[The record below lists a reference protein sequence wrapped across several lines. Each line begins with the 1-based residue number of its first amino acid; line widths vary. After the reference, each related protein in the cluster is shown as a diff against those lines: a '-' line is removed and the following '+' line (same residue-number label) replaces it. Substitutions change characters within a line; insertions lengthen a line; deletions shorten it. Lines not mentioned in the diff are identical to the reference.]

1 MGPRPIK
8 VCRKEGMNVH
18 DRGKSED
25 KFGIPNLAA
34 PLDRCSWPLAFTT
47 VIVGAVR
54 SKLIIGAFFEK

>member
-1 MGPRPIK
+1 MGPSPIK
-8 VCRKEGMNVH
+8 VCWKEGMNVH
-18 DRGKSED
+18 HW
-25 KFGIPNLAA
+25 GITNLDA